1 MSRTKLLYVVLAVG
15 TLVGG
20 TSVAEAQRPYSNSS
34 SYQPTRPTLSPY
46 LQLFRTD
53 PGQILPSYQ
62 NFVQPRVQA
71 REFRRQQDGN
81 VQNLRQVQQAGQLEN
96 TGGTIQS
103 GIGSG
108 FQTSRQYFRGHSS
121 YFGTHR
127 TQAAGRASLVGT
139 QRRTTLAAPRRGAL
153 RSSQI
158 ASRAIRGR
166 SRAIRGR

>member
-1 MSRTKLLYVVLAVG
+1 MSRTKLFYVVLAVG
-15 TLVGG
+15 ALIGG
-20 TSVAEAQRPYSNSS
+20 PSVAEAQRPYSNSS
-34 SYQPTRPTLSPY
+34 SYQPTRPTMSPY

-71 REFRRQQDGN
+71 REFRRQQEGN
-81 VQNLRQVQQAGQLEN
+81 VQNLRQGLRQVQHSGQLEN
-96 TGGTIQS
+96 TSGTIQS

-121 YFGTHR
+121 FFGTHR
-127 TQAAGRASLVGT
+127 TQVAGGASLVGT
-139 QRRTTLAAPRRGAL
+139 QRRTTLTPRRSTL

-158 ASRAIRGR
+158 ATRAIRGR
-166 SRAIRGR
+166 